1 MSIFRP
7 GVEEQV
13 MIFEIK
19 GLIVYADVNIK
30 WQSKRAFPMIQ
41 KAYKSNL
48 RILSY
53 NEERHNK
60 RDLPK

>member
-1 MSIFRP
+1 MSCIMSIFRP

-30 WQSKRAFPMIQ
+30 WQSKRTSPMIQ
-41 KAYKSNL
+41 KAYNSNP
-48 RILSY
+48 IPQWE
-53 NEERHNK
+53 NTQ
-60 RDLPK
+60 